1 MNDFID
7 GAGGRVRI
15 GDAERDS
22 AAAALGEH
30 YSEGRLDRVEFDA
43 RLADA
48 LAARTRDDLAV
59 LFADLPKNGQL
70 AQLEPQ
76 PPSPVRVAAGPR
88 PGPGLGFWLPRVVIL
103 LAVVAAVGAV
113 AHGHPPFFLLPLL
126 WLTRVGRRRRFGPG
140 PRCR

>member
-1 MNDFID
+1 MNDFVG

-59 LFADLPKNGQL
+59 LFADLPESGQL
-70 AQLEPQ
+70 ARFEAQ
-76 PPSPVRVAAGPR
+76 PPAPVRTAAGPR
-88 PGPGLGFWLPRVVIL
+88 SGPGLGLWLPRVIVL

-113 AHGHPPFFLLPLL
+113 AHGHPPVFLLPLL
-126 WLTRVGRRRRFGPG
+126 WLTRVGRRRFGAG